1 MELKFCIMIIS
12 LLLCK
17 TVGVIDKGLKPPG
30 FSIPLPAD
38 AVPVISAVLLDCPQ
52 KLKNQSESQ
61 LMVNIRVNPSFHVE
75 KVEKFL
81 ILDELYD
88 IKSRSQAKI
97 MSPYLIEIRRGEP
110 VMMYPLEFSRS
121 LKMNDQNSMPMKD
134 DVSNVDKN
142 VSANKEPVKGHQLE
156 ELKQVFTKI
165 VNAVSPSKPTNNNKD
180 ESVEVVN
187 VSKNLQGPKVIAG
200 IDHKD
205 SLITTPK
212 HNHLAKTSSIK
223 RNANLMSSSPPF
235 STVAVDMRFM
245 NQLANVAEMKKK
257 LGDNSDLDVAPPRTI
272 YTRRDGVKRRRHLES
287 NPNDRSDSY
296 TYTFSNNYDIPSKRS
311 KRKRSKQNHIKNIR
325 TEFKIKGNDW
335 LRKQLRRQADCN
347 KNNKC
352 FNEFIG
358 SEEIS
363 EVEPNFEHYI
373 DSEQERSLKNLH
385 RYYEGYSDV
394 QNSAKLRNRQST
406 KYQPKNQIERV
417 IHDPYLNIND
427 KLKLIEIMDP
437 YDMEKDLK
445 LKKSSH
451 EIEDTVL
458 VEPINFAV
466 PLPKEE
472 SYLEKS
478 EQNRSSIFHDGLAI
492 RSPPNYNDYAF
503 NEYPLLD
510 FKTRNVE
517 EDVRPCSSCGGKNK
531 KPHGK
536 TDSNV
541 MPRHNGCKCNEFPKE
556 CGCASKKLTRSVDDA
571 WYSVYNM
578 SAPLP
583 FLATKVR
590 IFRKRGNI
598 WFKIT
603 PSIILNSLSGIFANA
618 NLSILFS
625 SHVDVIQL
633 EKGLQIHNHQLLIPK
648 NVGDT
653 FKSEIL
659 RSDLIKSS
667 SDCKRAHKSLK
678 PIINLG
684 YFPTTMNSLDQ
695 CPSEPSRLCL
705 NMLGS
710 KAPAFSVRLK
720 MPLKQNAIIH
730 PNGIKAKIAKIVTD
744 ATIRDVLQISI
755 DVINDSCLKKTF
767 SILISNCG
775 APCTAAKSKVMK
787 SLSPNIGDTI
797 TFLLPLMTDGT
808 RKGGKFE
815 CDVLVQFRASETVK
829 HHPLKRKISV
839 NQNNNLYKNTSLENY
854 ITAASRKISIE
865 TKKRCFCIW
874 ECNCHC
880 STKLETHVDFKICQK
895 MRYEERK
902 MAGMLLGNIYN
913 KGQEDLPYDA
923 DSERMIGDKDAI
935 VDFTRNAFILLLI
948 MLLLGLIKAL
958 IGCTCSAY
966 VDRYGFDYAQPG
978 KGYEDSSGCR
988 RFVINVFFFVILPFF
1003 FWCKCFTPSNLDLL
1017 TASTEWKCANLR
1029 SNSSSENKSNY
1040 HEKNHFDPKRF
1051 DEEDD
1056 VILTQHIESC
1066 SKTNV
1071 SSARGNSGIKRIS
1084 GGNVLC
1090 SLKDSRNLMPYTI
1103 LETTG
1108 SQGSDEEENTKYIL
1122 KTLAESRESL
1132 RTLLSTKNAL
1142 DVTADTDDKLH
1153 QAEEFVES
1161 LIEAQIVYRK
1171 LDRPVGNVKNIPYG
1185 IKYCVQG
1192 YFLPTTEAG
1201 YEFVNYHPLVQY
1213 YGIAA
1218 NGAFMEALRPPV
1230 LLNPN
1235 DFSRVYKNNLDVLN
1249 ANDLHVNPP
1258 YCVPCINVYC
1268 CDFLAIT

>member
-223 RNANLMSSSPPF
+223 RNIKPKFGRLSSKDYNLANTFLKGNANLMSSSPPF

-815 CDVLVQFRASETVK
+815 CD
-829 HHPLKRKISV
+829 
-839 NQNNNLYKNTSLENY
+839 
-854 ITAASRKISIE
+854 
-865 TKKRCFCIW
+865 
-874 ECNCHC
+874 
-880 STKLETHVDFKICQK
+880 
-895 MRYEERK
+895 
-902 MAGMLLGNIYN
+902 
-913 KGQEDLPYDA
+913 
-923 DSERMIGDKDAI
+923 
-935 VDFTRNAFILLLI
+935 
-948 MLLLGLIKAL
+948 GLIKAL